1 MRRFALAGLGLLELA
16 VAAVVIL
23 LARQL
28 PAPENI
34 TRNFEH
40 VRKATTGA
48 VRQVEL
54 LREQV
59 EELRDQDFTLA
70 AKELRDNTRAV
81 AATLQNTRV
90 DFQTLEA
97 LASALGDVAR
107 GLSGW
112 ADTLDA
118 ERLKKVSDGLGTTAS
133 FLEDNVIGSALKAA
147 TSLDEAVA
155 GLEADAR
162 RLGKLL
168 QQAPPDL
175 KSARDMHDGLARF
188 DEGLAALERL
198 LKLEHLGAI
207 RDGFSGMQTSLATTA
222 EQVNKIGG
230 FSYPVFKFNG
240 FRAPEVEMKPFWPD
254 GAKIAE
260 GLRKA
265 VGGVEAASK
274 ELDALHKDLPAIRA
288 GLDES
293 RKGIARSRE
302 ALAAGLK
309 QQGEIDSLLKSV
321 PKQSAALAEELPKVG
336 KSFARMLRETQRLKD
351 VSTALRQ
358 AQKLLDESGTQW
370 PELAKAMNQSA
381 IVLTAAQKQLT
392 KALGKRDEYEDALH
406 NTAELAKVSA
416 ELLPLLTDRLDVRL
430 GEQEHSL
437 EQMASG
443 LAEVNQS
450 LPAVETATT
459 DIIGTLRWL
468 LWLTAALVGLHGAF
482 VIGTNVFASR
492 SPEII
497 GAVQVPS

>member
-16 VAAVVIL
+16 VAAVIVL

-28 PAPENI
+28 PAPEKI
-34 TRNFEH
+34 ARNFEH
-40 VRKATTGA
+40 VRKATSGA
-48 VRQVEL
+48 VRQVDL
-54 LREQV
+54 LRQQV
-59 EELRDQDFTLA
+59 EELRDQDFTFA

-97 LASALGDVAR
+97 LAGALGDVAR
-107 GLSGW
+107 GLTGW
-112 ADTLDA
+112 ADTIDA
-118 ERLKKVSDGLGTTAS
+118 ERLKKISEGLGTTAS
-133 FLEDNVIGSALKAA
+133 FLEDNVVGSAMKAA
-147 TSLDEAVA
+147 TSLEEAVA

-162 RLGKLL
+162 RLSKLL

-175 KSARDMHDGLARF
+175 KAARDMHDGLARF

-207 RDGFSGMQTSLATTA
+207 RDGFAGMQTSLSTTA

-230 FSYPVFKFNG
+230 LSYPVFKFNG

-254 GAKIAE
+254 GAKIGE

-265 VGGVEAASK
+265 VGGVEAANK
-274 ELDALHKDLPAIRA
+274 QLEGLQKDLPAIRA
-288 GLDES
+288 GLAES
-293 RKGIARSRE
+293 RKAVAQTRQ
-302 ALAAGLK
+302 ALAASLK
-309 QQGEIDSLLKSV
+309 EQGEIDSLLKSV

-358 AQKLLDESGTQW
+358 AQKLLDESSTQW
-370 PELAKAMNQSA
+370 PELAKAMKQSA
-381 IVLTAAQKQLT
+381 TVLNAAQKQLT
-392 KALGKRDEYEDALH
+392 RALGKRDEYEDALH
-406 NTAELAKVSA
+406 STAELAKVSA

-430 GEQEHSL
+430 GEQEQSL
-437 EQMASG
+437 QQMASG
-443 LAEVNQS
+443 LNEVNDS
-450 LPAVETATT
+450 LPAVESATI
-459 DIIGTLRWL
+459 DIMGTLRWL

-482 VIGTNVFASR
+482 VIGTNVFATR
-492 SPEII
+492 DAEVL
-497 GAVQVPS
+497 AVVPS